1 LIEMSEVAQV
11 PQLRFPEF
19 NGDLEEKKLD
29 DVGSFKSG
37 TGFTEA
43 EQGGKSGVPFFK
55 VSDMNLE
62 GNQKVM
68 VSANNY
74 VNDEQI
80 ARLNYKPINKK
91 SVIFAKVG
99 AAVFLERKRIAD
111 SFLIDN
117 NMMAFT
123 PTEDIDFIRQWFDTV
138 RLSKYAQV
146 GALPSYNASDLKT
159 IKINLPSLPEQT
171 KIANFLAAVDTK
183 IEQLS
188 KKQALLGEYKK
199 GLMQQIFSQATRFK
213 ADDGSEFPDWE
224 EKKLGGMIDIVV
236 DNRGKTPP
244 VVKERNIPLIEVN
257 AIGSKSIDYKK
268 VSKFVTPETF
278 KNWFR
283 KYLNNGDILF
293 STVGQT
299 AVCSIY
305 FDSVKA
311 AIAQNIV
318 GLRFSSED
326 FKFMYYLL
334 TERKNNHK
342 FKRIEMGAVQPSVKV
357 SQMIHID
364 FKIPSFPEQQKIAN
378 FLSSIDNKIEQV
390 GKQLRES
397 KQFKKALLQQMFV

>member
-1 LIEMSEVAQV
+1 
-11 PQLRFPEF
+11 
-19 NGDLEEKKLD
+19 
-29 DVGSFKSG
+29 
-37 TGFTEA
+37 
-43 EQGGKSGVPFFK
+43 VPFFK

>member
-1 LIEMSEVAQV
+1 MSEVV
-11 PQLRFPEF
+11 HTPQLRFPEF
-19 NGDLEEKKLD
+19 SGAWNTHSIGKIGTFFSGGTPASSNKDYYSGTIPFIGSGKISSESVKQHITQEALDSSSAKIVNEGDLLYALYGATSGAVALSKINGAINQAVLCIRTNENKFFLKTWLEKNKERIL
-29 DVGSFKSG
+29 G
-37 TGFTEA
+37 TYL
-43 EQGGKSGVPFFK
+43 QGGQGNLSAQIVKS
-55 VSDMNLE
+55 
-62 GNQKVM
+62 
-68 VSANNY
+68 
-74 VNDEQI
+74 
-80 ARLNYKPINKK
+80 
-91 SVIFAKVG
+91 
-99 AAVFLERKRIAD
+99 
-111 SFLIDN
+111 
-117 NMMAFT
+117 
-123 PTEDIDFIRQWFDTV
+123 
-138 RLSKYAQV
+138 
-146 GALPSYNASDLKT
+146 LKL
-159 IKINLPSLPEQT
+159 NLPTKPEQQ
-171 KIANFLAAVDTK
+171 KIAAFLTVVDNK

-188 KKQALLGEYKK
+188 KKQELLGEYKK
-199 GLMQQIFSQATRFK
+199 GLMQQIFSQAIRFK
-213 ADDGSEFPDWE
+213 ADDGCDFPDWE

>member
-1 LIEMSEVAQV
+1 MSEVAQV

-390 GKQLRES
+390 GNQLRES

>member
-1 LIEMSEVAQV
+1 MSEVAQV

-199 GLMQQIFSQATRFK
+199 GLMQQIFSQAIRFK

-311 AIAQNIV
+311 AISQNIV

-378 FLSSIDNKIEQV
+378 FLSSIDTKIEQV
-390 GKQLRES
+390 GKQLDGS

>member
-1 LIEMSEVAQV
+1 
-11 PQLRFPEF
+11 
-19 NGDLEEKKLD
+19 
-29 DVGSFKSG
+29 
-37 TGFTEA
+37 
-43 EQGGKSGVPFFK
+43 
-55 VSDMNLE
+55 
-62 GNQKVM
+62 
-68 VSANNY
+68 
-74 VNDEQI
+74 
-80 ARLNYKPINKK
+80 
-91 SVIFAKVG
+91 
-99 AAVFLERKRIAD
+99 
-111 SFLIDN
+111 
-117 NMMAFT
+117 
-123 PTEDIDFIRQWFDTV
+123 
-138 RLSKYAQV
+138 
-146 GALPSYNASDLKT
+146 
-159 IKINLPSLPEQT
+159 
-171 KIANFLAAVDTK
+171 
-183 IEQLS
+183 
-188 KKQALLGEYKK
+188 
-199 GLMQQIFSQATRFK
+199 MQQIFSQAIRFK
-213 ADDGSEFPDWE
+213 ADDGCDFPDWE

-378 FLSSIDNKIEQV
+378 FLSSIDSKIEQV

>member
-1 LIEMSEVAQV
+1 MSEVAQV

-224 EKKLGGMIDIVV
+224 EKKLGGVGRIRKGSQLNKSELTDTGDYPAINGGINPSGYT
-236 DNRGKTPP
+236 DKWNTGKNTITIS
-244 VVKERNIPLIEVN
+244 EGGNSCGYINFIT
-257 AIGSKSIDYKK
+257 
-268 VSKFVTPETF
+268 SKFWSGGHCYSIEELKGDVLNRFLFQYLKFNEHLIMRLRVGSGLPNIQKGEINNF
-278 KNWFR
+278 KVN
-283 KYLNNGDILF
+283 LPSLEE
-293 STVGQT
+293 QT
-299 AVCSIY
+299 
-305 FDSVKA
+305 
-311 AIAQNIV
+311 
-318 GLRFSSED
+318 
-326 FKFMYYLL
+326 
-334 TERKNNHK
+334 
-342 FKRIEMGAVQPSVKV
+342 
-357 SQMIHID
+357 
-364 FKIPSFPEQQKIAN
+364 KIAN
-378 FLSSIDNKIEQV
+378 LLSSIDSKIEQV